1 MRSRLSVCY
10 AAPGHSL
17 LNTSGSTRNILSLA
31 QALSQ
36 WADVTVAFR
45 RILEPIRAE
54 RFKVV
59 AIEPHVEESADIED
73 DDATKG
79 VNPFTHLSYLRTLRS
94 FSKKGEGSCDVVL
107 EKGWRLSGYLLDAFR
122 RKGVPGALIENDIRF
137 WNEPLHDL
145 RTIAKYAL
153 HSTAQCVAGT
163 CSRHA
168 PVVVAETEELK
179 TLLIE
184 HRRVPPERIEVV
196 ELGVDHT
203 LFRPMDQAS
212 ARNSLG
218 ISPDATVLLYV
229 GGMDKYHDLGPIIEA
244 LSQMESSAV
253 QLHLVGDGEHR
264 TRYEEKA
271 NQTPKGITFHGRV
284 PHHKV
289 PEYIAAS
296 DLCIAPYCI
305 HAFHN
310 GIVTFSTLKI
320 PEYMA
325 CGRPAVSIPS
335 GPVQRLIKDHL
346 SGFLFPNDVPSWLSF
361 FKALPSRDRL
371 QEMGQAAACA
381 VASRSWEKT
390 AAQYFEVCQRLSG
403 SERSLTQ

>member
-1 MRSRLSVCY
+1 MARRLSLCY

-17 LNTSGSTRNILSLA
+17 LNTSGTTRNILSLA

-59 AIEPHVEESADIED
+59 AIERHVEESTAIED

-94 FSKKGEGSCDVVL
+94 FSKKWGGSCDVVL

-122 RKGVPGALIENDIRF
+122 RKGVPGALIENDVRF
-137 WNEPLHDL
+137 WSEPLHDL

-168 PVVVAETEELK
+168 PVVIAETEELK

-203 LFRPMDQAS
+203 LFRPMDQVS

-218 ISPDATVLLYV
+218 ISLDAIVLLYV
-229 GGMDKYHDLGPIIEA
+229 GGMDKYHDLGPVIEA
-244 LSQMESSAV
+244 LSQMESPAM

-264 TRYEEKA
+264 TQYEA
-271 NQTPKGITFHGRV
+271 NRTCKGLRFLGRV

-289 PEYIAAS
+289 PEYIATS
-296 DLCIAPYCI
+296 DLCIAPYCV

-310 GIVTFSTLKI
+310 GVVTFSTLKI

-325 CGRPAVSIPS
+325 CGRPVVSIPS
-335 GPVQRLIKDHL
+335 GPVKRLIKDNV

-361 FKALPSRDRL
+361 FKTLPSRDRL
-371 QEMGQAAACA
+371 QEMGQSAART

-390 AAQYFEVCQRLSG
+390 AAQYFDVCQRLSG
-403 SERSLTQ
+403 SQGSLTQ